1 MTPDHDLALC
11 IHAYYV
17 GELDA
22 GRRACE
28 RLLSR
33 GDLPEETERMVR
45 TNRLWYTPRLDELV
59 ATRFVRIDIEP
70 AHDGWS
76 LFNPTILAHDGRLIA
91 IVRSSNYQIMDGQY
105 VMPEADGGCIRTR
118 NLLVQFDAALLHR
131 SSRVIADPEYGK
143 TTYPVDGLEDCRLRH
158 TEKGIGVSA
167 TVRNVAPFDGRC
179 RIATADLDL
188 DAAAF
193 GNLRVI
199 ASEAC
204 QEHEKNWMP
213 ILDRQAWLYACH
225 MNGHVRTVESDS
237 SVPGG
242 YQLIAR
248 RDASPPIARE
258 FRGGSQL
265 VPWQDGYL
273 ALIHEVAFLAGKR
286 AYEHRFLWFDNR
298 LRLAAASPPFAFR
311 ETQAIE
317 FAAGLAVMGDRVV
330 ASFGV
335 RDAEAWL
342 VEIPAADVEGILHDI
357 TIPHQGR

>member
-28 RLLSR
+28 RLLAR
-33 GDLPEETERMVR
+33 DDLPEETGRLVR

-59 ATRFVRIDIEP
+59 DARFVRIDVEP
-70 AHDGWS
+70 ALPGWS
-76 LFNPTILAHDGRLIA
+76 LFNPTVLAHDGRLVA
-91 IVRSSNYQIMDGQY
+91 VVRSSNYQIVDGQY
-105 VMPEADGGCIRTR
+105 VMPEADGGCIRTA
-118 NLLVQFDAALLHR
+118 NVLVQFDAALLRR

-143 TTYPVDGLEDCRLRH
+143 TPYPVDGLEDCRLRY

-188 DAAAF
+188 EAAAF
-193 GNLRVI
+193 SNLRVI

-213 ILDRQAWLYACH
+213 ILGRQAWLYAC
-225 MNGHVRTVESDS
+225 NRDGRVATVDADDQ
-237 SVPGG
+237 VPGG
-242 YQLIAR
+242 YQLLGR
-248 RDASPPIARE
+248 ASAPAVARE

-265 VPWQDGYL
+265 VPWHDGYL
-273 ALIHEVAFLAGKR
+273 ALVHEVAILDGQR
-286 AYEHRFLWFDNR
+286 AYEHRLVGFDNR
-298 LRLAAASPPFAFR
+298 LRLVSMSQPFAFR
-311 ETQAIE
+311 ETKTIE
-317 FAAGLAVMGDRVV
+317 FAAGLATLGDRVV

-342 VEIPAADVEGILHDI
+342 VEIPAADVETLLHGIAV
-357 TIPHQGR
+357 PHQGR

>member
-33 GDLPEETERMVR
+33 GDLPQETAQMVR
-45 TNRLWYTPRLDELV
+45 SNRLWYTPRLDELV
-59 ATRFVRIDIEP
+59 GTRFVRIDVEP

-76 LFNPTILAHDGRLIA
+76 LFNPTILAHDGRLLA
-91 IVRSSNYQIMDGQY
+91 IVRSSNYRIVDGQY
-105 VMPEADGGCIRTR
+105 VMPEADAGCIRTA
-118 NLLVQFDAALLHR
+118 NLLVQFDAPLLHR
-131 SSRVIADPEYGK
+131 SSRVIGDPEYGK
-143 TTYPVDGLEDCRLRH
+143 TPYPVDGLEDCRLRH
-158 TEKGIGVSA
+158 TKTGIGVSA

-179 RIATADLDL
+179 RIATADLDIN
-188 DAAAF
+188 AAAF
-193 GNLRVI
+193 RNLRVI

-213 ILDRQAWLYACH
+213 ILGKQAWLYAC
-225 MNGHVRTVESDS
+225 NRDGRVATVDADDQ
-237 SVPGG
+237 VPGG
-242 YQLIAR
+242 YQLLGR
-248 RDASPPIARE
+248 SPAPAVARE

-265 VPWQDGYL
+265 VPWRDGHL
-273 ALIHEVAFLAGKR
+273 ALIHEVSFLADKR
-286 AYEHRFLWFDNR
+286 AYEHRFVWFDNR
-298 LRLAAASPPFAFR
+298 LRLAAVSQPFAFR

-317 FAAGLAVMGDRVV
+317 FAAGLAILGDRVV

-342 VEIPAADVEGILHDI
+342 VEIPAADVESILHDLPI
-357 TIPHQGR
+357 SCQSR